1 MPLKPGKSKAVVS
14 ENIKEMV
21 AAGHPQKQAVAA
33 ALHTADKGTKQTYGH
48 SPAQNTQAFDD
59 RALGETPP
67 KIGITTGHP
76 KADVLPKAVGT
87 PSAAKYWTGLENPR
101 ADPQTKGVGK
111 YPGYSIPTDVGT
123 IGKFA
128 PKGIDVYHDGGDAGA
143 RDRIGTNENAGNK
156 TKFPTDREESRQ

>member
-1 MPLKPGKSKAVVS
+1 MPLKPGSSKAVVG
-14 ENIKEMV
+14 ENIREMV
-21 AAGHPQKQAVAA
+21 KAGHPQKQAVAA
-33 ALHTADKGTKQTYGH
+33 ALHNAGTKQTYGH

-76 KADVLPKAVGT
+76 AVDTLPKSVGRPSLAVV
-87 PSAAKYWTGLENPR
+87 WTGMENPR

-111 YPGYSIPTDVGT
+111 YPPYAIPTDVGT

-128 PKGIDVYHDGGDAGA
+128 PKGIDIYHDGGDAGA
-143 RDRIGTNENAGNK
+143 RDRVGTNENAIPQPKVTKNK
-156 TKFPTDREESRQ
+156 EESKQ